1 MLRGLL
7 APSSFRLL
15 MTIMSHTVPSITT
28 ITLRWLL
35 GLRWVG
41 MAGQM
46 ITLAIAG
53 GVLMLELPLLPLLA
67 VIGFTAVSNIVLLTL
82 TKHDAPHHDW
92 AVASVIGADVLL
104 LTVLIY
110 LTGGASNPF
119 SSFYLVLIALA
130 AMSLGVCWLA
140 FIVALSAG
148 AYMFIFYNGLP
159 LKGPNGIGEIG
170 CPGYGLHLQGMAVAF
185 FLTALSIAYF
195 VQRMYRSLRSRDAAL
210 AEAETRAARADQF
223 SAIAVLAAGVA
234 HELGSPLGTI
244 AVASR
249 ELEVTLA
256 KLPSAGPLEDAT
268 LIRQEVERCRT
279 ILYRLDRR
287 STSGTGDAP
296 EPCSAA
302 MLISDL
308 RAAMPVVLNTR
319 LVIRDLTQGVTL
331 HLPKQP
337 VVQSLI
343 ILIHNACEADTS
355 GQPVELEITHE
366 HGQLRL
372 TVLDRGPG
380 MTAAAQ
386 KHAGEPFFTTKP
398 PRQGMGLGLFLV
410 RTLALQL
417 GGEITH
423 QMRESGGTSACFEF
437 PATLIES

>member
-82 TKHDAPHHDW
+82 TKHDTPHHDW

-302 MLISDL
+302 LLISDL

>member
-1 MLRGLL
+1 
-7 APSSFRLL
+7 

-185 FLTALSIAYF
+185 FLTALCIAYF
-195 VQRMYRSLRSRDAAL
+195 VQRMHRSLRSRDAAL

-343 ILIHNACEADTS
+343 ILIHNACEADTR
-355 GQPVELEITHE
+355 GQPVELEIAHE

>member
-249 ELEVTLA
+249 ELEVALA

>member
-1 MLRGLL
+1 
-7 APSSFRLL
+7 

-82 TKHDAPHHDW
+82 TKHDTPHHDW

-249 ELEVTLA
+249 ELEVALA